1 MSQPLANRLAEYAAQ
16 LRFEDLPAEAVHE
29 TKRRFIDSF
38 ATAVGAMDADA
49 YAVARRCAL
58 RVHGNPGASV
68 LGGGQSSIEW
78 ATFVNGLLI
87 RYLDYNDTYL
97 SLEPAH
103 PSDNLAAVLSVGE
116 AVKAPGRELITAAV
130 LAYEIQCR
138 LCDAA
143 SLRKHGWDHVFYG
156 ALSSSL
162 AACKL
167 MKLDPVKATH
177 ALGLA
182 GVANIATRQTRSGEL
197 SEWKGCAFANAA
209 RNGVFAALLAAEG
222 LSGPAPI
229 FEGDLGIMKLLTG
242 HFELPELG
250 GNGRPFMINRTYIKF
265 WPAEYHSQSAI
276 DAALQLRPEVGDIQ
290 GVESI
295 DIHTFD
301 AAVDI
306 IGKDPEKWRPRTR
319 ETADHSLPY
328 CTAVALADGDV
339 TLAQFDPSRFSDPAL
354 LDLVAKVKVHRSPEL
369 SARYPRGIPNRLTI
383 TLKDGRQLVR
393 EVEFPRGHA
402 ENPMTDAEVERK
414 FRTLVVPRYGEAM
427 ADRVL
432 SACWTLEK
440 LDNVSALLQLFNQ
453 TPKSESRPRAEAPRK
468 PARAKAKAPA
478 RKPVKAAARPA
489 ARKAASRAAR
499 PVTKAGGKAKAGKK
513 AKK

>member
-1 MSQPLANRLAEYAAQ
+1 MAPPLAQRLADYAGKLKFAN
-16 LRFEDLPAEAVHE
+16 LPAPVVHE
-29 TKRRFIDSF
+29 VKRRFIDSL
-38 ATAVGAMDADA
+38 ATASGAMDADA
-49 YAVARRCAL
+49 YHIARRCAL
-58 RVHGNPGASV
+58 RSESKPGASI
-68 LGGGQSSIEW
+68 LGGGRSSVEW

-103 PSDNLAAVLSVGE
+103 PSDNLAAVLAVGE
-116 AVKAPGRELITAAV
+116 STGATGRELITAAV

-156 ALSSSL
+156 ALSSAA

-167 MKLDPVKATH
+167 LKVSPAATTH

-182 GVANIATRQTRSGEL
+182 GVANTALRQTRAGEL
-197 SEWKGCAFANAA
+197 SMWKGCAFANAA

-222 LSGPAPI
+222 MTGPAPI
-229 FEGDLGIMKLLTG
+229 FEGELGIHKLLTG
-242 HFELPELG
+242 PFTLGPLG
-250 GNGRPFMINRTYIKF
+250 GELAEVSTTSATPFTISGTYIKF

-276 DAALQLRPEVGDIQ
+276 DAALQLRAEVGD
-290 GVESI
+290 VRNVASV

-306 IGKDPEKWRPRTR
+306 IGRDPEKWRPKTR

-339 TLAQFDPSRFSDPAL
+339 TLAQFEPRRFTDPEL
-354 LDLVAKVKVHRSPEL
+354 LDLVAKIKVHRDAAL
-369 SARYPRGIPNRLTI
+369 SARYPNGIPNRLTV
-383 TLKDGRQLVR
+383 TMNDGRRLVR

-402 ENPMTDAEVERK
+402 HNPMTDAEVEHK
-414 FRTLVVPRYGEAM
+414 FRTLVEPRIGNEG

-432 SACWTLEK
+432 AVCWKLEDLKSAGELIRYF
-440 LDNVSALLQLFNQ
+440 DV
-453 TPKSESRPRAEAPRK
+453 R
-468 PARAKAKAPA
+468 
-478 RKPVKAAARPA
+478 V
-489 ARKAASRAAR
+489 
-499 PVTKAGGKAKAGKK
+499 
-513 AKK
+513 